1 MSSVETIPSPSVL
14 VRDARAEDM
23 PVLQAIY
30 AHHVLNSFATFE
42 EVPPDLA
49 EMNRRREEIQSRGFP
64 YVAAERDGM
73 VCGYAYCSS
82 FRPRSAYRFTVEDS
96 VYVAPDAVGQ
106 GFGRAA
112 MREVI
117 RRATALGM
125 RQMVAV
131 IGDSANSASIRMHES
146 LGFRREAVL
155 HAVGFKLGRWVDGV
169 IMQLALGEGDTTPPV
184 R

>member
-1 MSSVETIPSPSVL
+1 MSGIETVPAPSIL
-14 VRDARAEDM
+14 VRDARPEDM

-30 AHHVLNSFATFE
+30 AHHVLHSVATFE

-49 EMNRRREEIQSRGFP
+49 EMHRRREEILARGFP
-64 YVAAERDGM
+64 YVVAEHDG
-73 VCGYAYCSS
+73 VVEGYAYCNS
-82 FRPRSAYRFTVEDS
+82 FRTRSAYRYTVEDS
-96 VYVAPDAVGQ
+96 VYVAPDAVGK

-117 RRATALGM
+117 GRATALGL

-131 IGDSANSASIRMHES
+131 TGDSPNSASIRMHER
-146 LGFRREAVL
+146 LGFHREAVL
-155 HAVGFKLGRWVDGV
+155 HAVGFKFGRWVDGV
-169 IMQLALGEGDTTPPV
+169 IMQLALGEGDGTPPA

>member
-1 MSSVETIPSPSVL
+1 MSAVETMPSPIR
-14 VRDARAEDM
+14 VRDVRPEDM

-30 AHHVLNSFATFE
+30 AHHVLNSVATFE

-49 EMNRRREEIQSRGFP
+49 EMNRRREEILSRGFP
-64 YVAAERDGM
+64 YVVSERDGL
-73 VCGYAYCSS
+73 VRGYAYCNS
-82 FRPRSAYRFTVEDS
+82 FRLRSAYRFTVENS

-112 MREVI
+112 MDEVI

-131 IGDSANSASIRMHES
+131 TGDSANSASIRMHES

-155 HAVGFKLGRWVDGV
+155 HAVGFKFGRWVDGV
-169 IMQLALGEGDTTPPV
+169 IMQRALGEGDSSPPG